1 MSERGPRQVVS
12 PSILQLVIYAFASQ
26 QPAAVVNAKELLR
39 NPCLSLNSNKDGD
52 DNILDKR
59 YPLEA

>member
-1 MSERGPRQVVS
+1 VVS